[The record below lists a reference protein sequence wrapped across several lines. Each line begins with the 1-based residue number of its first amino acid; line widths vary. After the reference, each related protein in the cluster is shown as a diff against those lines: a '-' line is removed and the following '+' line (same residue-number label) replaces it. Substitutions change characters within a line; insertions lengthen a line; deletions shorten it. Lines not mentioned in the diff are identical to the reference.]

1 MALAE
6 TLEQTSKSEVP
17 NPCISSNFRSA
28 RSRFRWNCSGGTASK
43 SRNGWKRQI
52 SNPRSAVI
60 FRTSRA
66 DPSKKRRSF
75 SKISTASKR
84 AAAMASIFSLR
95 FPLKQTVAMERRIG
109 WQRKVRILAESYEGT
124 PRYKRVT
131 PSISLGWEKTAA
143 QEAFFTE
150 QLHNL

>member
-1 MALAE
+1 VKYNRIG
-6 TLEQTSKSEVP
+6 TFQTP
-17 NPCISSNFRSA
+17 
-28 RSRFRWNCSGGTASK
+28 
-43 SRNGWKRQI
+43 
-52 SNPRSAVI
+52 
-60 FRTSRA
+60 
-66 DPSKKRRSF
+66 
-75 SKISTASKR
+75 SKR

-109 WQRKVRILAESYEGT
+109 WQRKVRIAAESYEGT